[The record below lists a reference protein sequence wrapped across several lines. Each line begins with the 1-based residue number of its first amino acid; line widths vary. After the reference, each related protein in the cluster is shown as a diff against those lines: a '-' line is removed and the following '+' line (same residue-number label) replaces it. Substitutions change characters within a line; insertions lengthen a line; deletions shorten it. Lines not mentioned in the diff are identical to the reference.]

1 MRTHVRRAGM
11 SGRARERLLWLSRR
25 VQGGGRHR
33 FVETMTLDHLE
44 DSRRPLLFSLLPR
57 MLRRDGNTPPSLQR
71 AFAYIDGG
79 DRAPAI
85 IVSSRRWN
93 RALARSRRLAA
104 SRVRGPK
111 P

>member
-1 MRTHVRRAGM
+1 MRAHVRRAGI
-11 SGRARERLLWLSRR
+11 SRRARERLLWLSRR
-25 VQGGGRHR
+25 VRSGGRPG

-57 MLRRDGNTPPSLQR
+57 MLRRDGNTPRSLQR
-71 AFAYIDGG
+71 AFAYIDGA

-85 IVSSRRWN
+85 VVSSRRWN
-93 RALARSRRLAA
+93 RALAKSRQFAA